1 MVNPLKYDSGDLRVM
16 TDAELGYAIYQILN
30 AFASSNS
37 GTGTLNTA
45 GTGTLIGSFDDT
57 VRPDPVGTHPVGTT
71 VNTTTTN
78 VYQELTAVSESL
90 IKPVEFSSNNI
101 RIQNDSQLN
110 DSLILAALNELVDN
124 GLGVYRLQPTSPT
137 QAGTWVQII
146 TITNTTQSGNNTTH
160 IWRRTGATAPSKL
173 QPLKATGSGDL
184 KVMTDAEL
192 QSLTDR
198 LRNRIISTGIGQYK
212 LQSAI
217 PSGGTWVKMGDTFFD
232 TNHDIGAVAYT
243 GTSSGT
249 FVGYSSASFAG
260 YSSASFTGYSSAS
273 YAGTYIRGFANS
285 FTGTFV
291 GGYIR
296 YFNGRN
302 AGTSVGYYSRNFAN
316 FFVGY
321 FTGYYSRSFT
331 GYYSRSYTGYYD
343 RSYTGYYSR
352 NFTGYFSGT
361 TVLGT
366 TSNISD
372 VALWIRTA

>member
-37 GTGTLNTA
+37 GTGTLNTT
-45 GTGTLIGSFDDT
+45 GTGTAIGSFDDT
-57 VRPDPVGTHPVGTT
+57 IRPDAVGAHPVGTT
-71 VNTTTTN
+71 VNTTTTTI
-78 VYQELTAVSESL
+78 YQELTAVSESL

-101 RIQNDSQLN
+101 RIQNDTQLN

-160 IWRRTGATAPSKL
+160 IWRRTGAVAPSKL
-173 QPLKATGSGDL
+173 KPLKATVTGDL

-192 QSLTDR
+192 QSLTNR

-212 LQSAI
+212 LQ
-217 PSGGTWVKMGDTFFD
+217 PTTPVGGTWVKMGDTFYD
-232 TNHDIGAVAYT
+232 TNHDIGSVAYT
-243 GTSSGT
+243 GY
-249 FVGYSSASFAG
+249 YSRAFTG
-260 YSSASFTGYSSAS
+260 FYSRSFTGYYSRA
-273 YAGTYIRGFANS
+273 
-285 FTGTFV
+285 FTGFYTGSFA
-291 GGYIR
+291 GGYTR
-296 YFNGRN
+296 FFNGRN
-302 AGTSVGYYSRNFAN
+302 GGTY
-316 FFVGY
+316 
-321 FTGYYSRSFT
+321 TGYYSRSFT
-331 GYYSRSYTGYYD
+331 GYYSRAFTGFYSSSFTGYYTG
-343 RSYTGYYSR
+343 SFTGYY
-352 NFTGYFSGT
+352 SGT

>member
-37 GTGTLNTA
+37 GTGTLNTT
-45 GTGTLIGSFDDT
+45 GTGTAIGSFDDT
-57 VRPDPVGTHPVGTT
+57 IRPDAVGAHPVGTT
-71 VNTTTTN
+71 VNTTTTTI
-78 VYQELTAVSESL
+78 YQELTAVSESL

-101 RIQNDSQLN
+101 RIQNDTQLN

-173 QPLKATGSGDL
+173 QPLKATNTGDL

-192 QSLTDR
+192 QSLTNR
-198 LRNRIISTGIGQYK
+198 LRNRIISTGIAQYK

-217 PSGGTWVKMGDTFFD
+217 PTGGTWVKMGDTFYD
-232 TNHDIGAVAYT
+232 TNHDIGPVSYT
-243 GTSSGT
+243 GVSSG
-249 FVGYSSASFAG
+249 
-260 YSSASFTGYSSAS
+260 SFTGYYSRAFTGYYTGSFTGYYSSS
-273 YAGTYIRGFANS
+273 FVGYYANS
-285 FTGTFV
+285 FA
-291 GGYIR
+291 GGYTR

-302 AGTSVGYYSRNFAN
+302 AGTY
-316 FFVGY
+316 
-321 FTGYYSRSFT
+321 TGYYGRSFT
-331 GYYSRSYTGYYD
+331 GYYSRAF
-343 RSYTGYYSR
+343 TGYYSR
-352 NFTGYFSGT
+352 AFTGYYSNSFTGYYSRTFTGYFSGT